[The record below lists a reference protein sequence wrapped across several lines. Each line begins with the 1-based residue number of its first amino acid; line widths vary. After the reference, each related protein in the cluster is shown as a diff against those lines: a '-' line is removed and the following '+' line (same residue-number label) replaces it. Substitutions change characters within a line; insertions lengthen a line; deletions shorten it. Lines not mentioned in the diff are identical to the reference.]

1 MSRINQLAAA
11 RLSSSKINGANLLA
25 MFEQLIGQMEMLNAE
40 GHFAQLQFVTSH
52 NEMKPGDIIPEIH
65 LSLRTYNG
73 PIIGEPLEVEE
84 DD

>member
-11 RLSSSKINGANLLA
+11 RLSSSQINGPKLLN
-25 MFEQLIGQMEMLNAE
+25 MFEQLLAQMETLKAQ
-40 GHFAQLQFVTSH
+40 GHFAQMQFVTDPQD
-52 NEMKPGDIIPEIH
+52 MKPGDVIPEIH